1 MTPAVEAI
9 GATVAFDGVTVL
21 DSVDLRIEAGEFV
34 ALLGA
39 NGAGKTTLVNA
50 ILGLVPL
57 AAGRVLLDGQP
68 PERDRDGAVALVP
81 QRLPALGAVPMSV
94 GEVVAAGRVGR
105 WPRWPRTADRNAVAR
120 ALDDVDLSE
129 RRRSRLDHLSGGQQ
143 RRVLIARALAGGA
156 RTLFLDEPTAGV
168 DAASQ
173 QRLADLLGRL
183 SESGATVILVTH
195 ELGPLAPL
203 VTRTV
208 VLAGGRVAYDG
219 PTPPAAY
226 LHDHVHHHDQPF
238 RTGVSPLLEP
248 GPLDLGPSA
257 DVNGPGGAEA
267 RGGAD
272 G

>member
-1 MTPAVEAI
+1 MTAAVEAR

-21 DSVDLRIEAGEFV
+21 DDIDLRIAAGEFV
-34 ALLGA
+34 ALLGS
-39 NGAGKTTLVNA
+39 NGAGKTTLVKA
-50 ILGLVPL
+50 LLGLVPL
-57 AAGRVLLDGQP
+57 AAGSVRLDGEP

-105 WPRWPRTADRNAVAR
+105 RPRWPRAADRAAVSR
-120 ALDDVDLSE
+120 ALADVGLTE

-168 DAASQ
+168 DAESQ
-173 QRLADLLGRL
+173 RRLADLLRRL
-183 SESGATVILVTH
+183 SSAGATIILVTH

-203 VTRTV
+203 VTRTI
-208 VLAGGRVAYDG
+208 VLAAGRVAYDG

-226 LHDHVHHHDQPF
+226 LHDHVHHHDEPF
-238 RTGVSPLLEP
+238 RTGAGPLLVDGPEVP
-248 GPLDLGPSA
+248 GDLGG
-257 DVNGPGGAEA
+257 VVGL
-267 RGGAD
+267 D

>member
-1 MTPAVEAI
+1 MTTAAPLVAAAAVQAR

-21 DSVDLRIEAGEFV
+21 DGIDLRIDAGEFV

-39 NGAGKTTLVNA
+39 NGAGKTTLVKA
-50 ILGLVPL
+50 LLGLVPL
-57 AAGRVLLDGQP
+57 AAGSVLLDGEP

-105 WPRWPRTADRNAVAR
+105 RPRWPGASDRAAVAQ
-120 ALDDVDLSE
+120 ALADVGLAD

-173 QRLADLLGRL
+173 QRLADLLERL
-183 SESGATVILVTH
+183 SDAGATVVLVTH

-208 VLAGGRVAYDG
+208 VLADGRIAYDG

-238 RTGVSPLLEP
+238 RADASPLLSD
-248 GPLDLGPSA
+248 GPEQSDPLS
-257 DVNGPGGAEA
+257 GG
-267 RGGAD
+267 RD